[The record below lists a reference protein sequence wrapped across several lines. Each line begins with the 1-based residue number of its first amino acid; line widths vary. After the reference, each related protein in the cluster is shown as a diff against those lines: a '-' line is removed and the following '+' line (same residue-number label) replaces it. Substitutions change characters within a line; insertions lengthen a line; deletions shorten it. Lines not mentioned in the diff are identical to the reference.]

1 MQMDVS
7 KQLSETR
14 NANHLRL
21 RTLIRLRTLAI
32 IGQCIAVIVVGY
44 GFEFPLPIASC
55 FLLIACLALLNLA
68 LRLLYPANHRLGPS
82 MSTLVLGLDILQ
94 LGALLYMTGG
104 LENPFSILISVPV
117 IIAAASLPVR
127 NIIALGLIAVAVV
140 TALAFYHL
148 PLPWYPDVA
157 YDAPLLLVT
166 GMWIAIVST
175 SAFAAFYA
183 YRVSAE
189 AGELADALVAT
200 EFALQREQHLSA
212 LDGLA
217 AAAAHELG
225 TPLATITVVAREMER
240 ALGHDERFGE
250 DVQLLRSQSERC
262 RDIMRRLATLSSTEE
277 AHMRQL
283 PLSSLI
289 EEVIAPHREFGVD
302 ISVTHEESTGT
313 EPVGHRNAGI
323 VYGLGN
329 LVENAVD
336 FARSAIRLH
345 TSSDSDKVSITIED
359 DGPGFPPDVLPRIGD
374 PYVAGRPRSG
384 EPSAGGLG
392 LGLFIAKTLLER
404 SGANLT
410 FSNRQGG
417 GARVDVT
424 WPRAA
429 MEMTES

>member
-1 MQMDVS
+1 MDLS
-7 KQLSETR
+7 TQLSETR
-14 NANHLRL
+14 NANRLRL
-21 RTLIRLRTLAI
+21 RTLIRLRWLAI
-32 IGQCIAVIVVGY
+32 VGQCTAVLLVAY
-44 GFEFPLPIASC
+44 GFGFPLPVASC
-55 FLLIACLALLNLA
+55 FLLIASLALINLA
-68 LRLLYPANHRLGPS
+68 LWLGYPSTHRLSPT
-82 MSTLVLGLDILQ
+82 MSTVVLGLDVSQ
-94 LGALLYMTGG
+94 LAALLYMTGG
-104 LENPFSILISVPV
+104 LENPFSVLICVPV
-117 IIAAASLPVR
+117 IIAAATLPVR
-127 NIIALGLIAVAVV
+127 NTIMLGTVALIAV
-140 TALAFYHL
+140 TLLAAFHL

-157 YDAPLLLVT
+157 FDAPLLLVI
-166 GMWIAIVST
+166 GMWIAIVSMG
-175 SAFAAFYA
+175 AFAAFYA

-212 LDGLA
+212 IDGLA

-240 ALGHDERFGE
+240 ALGDDERFGE

-277 AHMRQL
+277 AHMRLL

-289 EEVIAPHREFGVD
+289 EEVIAPHREFGVTIAVD
-302 ISVTHEESTGT
+302 HETGDGR
-313 EPVGHRNAGI
+313 EPVGRRNAGI

-336 FARSAIRLH
+336 FARSTVWVGTRSDDRTVAI
-345 TSSDSDKVSITIED
+345 SIRD
-359 DGPGFPPDVLPRIGD
+359 DGPGFPSDVLSRIGD
-374 PYVAGRPRSG
+374 PFVTRRPRGG

-404 SGANLT
+404 SGAELHFAN
-410 FSNRQGG
+410 QGG
-417 GARVDVT
+417 GGAEVRVS

-429 MEMTES
+429 MEATET

>member
-1 MQMDVS
+1 MDVS

-32 IGQCIAVIVVGY
+32 IGQCIAVVVVGY
-44 GFEFPLPIASC
+44 GFEFPMPIASC

-68 LRLLYPANHRLGPS
+68 LRLVYPANHRLSPT
-82 MSTLVLGLDILQ
+82 MSTIVLGLDILQ
-94 LGALLYMTGG
+94 LAALLYMTGG

-117 IIAAASLPVR
+117 IIASASLPVR
-127 NIIALGLIAVAVV
+127 NIIALGVIAVAAV

-148 PLPWYPDVA
+148 PLPWYPGVTF
-157 YDAPLLLVT
+157 DAPLLLVI

-240 ALGHDERFGE
+240 ALGDDERFGE

-302 ISVTHEESTGT
+302 ISVKHEERTGT
-313 EPVGHRNAGI
+313 EPIGHRNAGI

-336 FARSAIRLH
+336 FARSAISLH
-345 TSSDSDKVSITIED
+345 TVSDADTVSITIED
-359 DGPGFPPDVLPRIGD
+359 DGPGFAADILPRIGD
-374 PYVAGRPRSG
+374 PYVAGRPRG
-384 EPSAGGLG
+384 GKPSAGGLG

-404 SGANLT
+404 SGAELK
-410 FSNRQGG
+410 FSNQPGG
-417 GARVDVT
+417 GAHIEVV
-424 WPRAA
+424 WPRVA
-429 MEMTES
+429 MEMREG

>member
-1 MQMDVS
+1 MDFS

-32 IGQCIAVIVVGY
+32 IGQCTAVVSVAY
-44 GFEFPLPIASC
+44 GFGFPLPIASC
-55 FLLIACLALLNLA
+55 FLLIACLALLNLG
-68 LRLLYPANHRLGPS
+68 LRLIYPANHRLSPS
-82 MSTLVLGLDILQ
+82 MSTFVLGLDILQ
-94 LGALLYMTGG
+94 LAALLYMTGG
-104 LENPFSILISVPV
+104 LENPFSVLICVPV
-117 IIAAASLPVR
+117 IIASASLPVR
-127 NIIALGLIAVAVV
+127 YIIALGIVAVAAV
-140 TALAFYHL
+140 TALAFYHE

-157 YDAPLLLVT
+157 FDAPLLLVA

-240 ALGHDERFGE
+240 SLGNDERYGE
-250 DVQLLRSQSERC
+250 DVHLLRTQSERC

-277 AHMRQL
+277 AYMRQL

-302 ISVTHEESTGT
+302 IGVTHQENTGR

-336 FARSAIRLH
+336 FARSVVSVT
-345 TSSDSDKVSITIED
+345 TSSDSETVSITVED
-359 DGPGFPPDVLPRIGD
+359 DGPGYAPDVLPRIGD
-374 PYVAGRPRSG
+374 PYVTRRARGS

-404 SGANLT
+404 SGAELS
-410 FSNRQGG
+410 FSNREAG
-417 GARVDVT
+417 GARVVVT

-429 MEMTES
+429 MEMSDD

>member
-1 MQMDVS
+1 MDVS

-32 IGQCIAVIVVGY
+32 IGQCIAVVVVGY

-68 LRLLYPANHRLGPS
+68 LRLVYPANHRLGPS

-117 IIAAASLPVR
+117 IIASASLPVR
-127 NIIALGLIAVAVV
+127 NIIVLGAIAVAAV
-140 TALAFYHL
+140 TILAFFHL
-148 PLPWYPDVA
+148 PLPWYPGVD

-313 EPVGHRNAGI
+313 EPIGHRNAGI

-345 TSSDSDKVSITIED
+345 TSSDNDKVSITIED

-374 PYVAGRPRSG
+374 PYVAARPRSG

>member
-1 MQMDVS
+1 MDFS

-32 IGQCIAVIVVGY
+32 IGQCIAVLVVAY
-44 GFEFPLPIASC
+44 GFGFPLPIASC

-68 LRLLYPANHRLGPS
+68 LRLVYPATHRLSPT

-94 LGALLYMTGG
+94 LAALLYMTGG
-104 LENPFSILISVPV
+104 LENPFSILICVPV
-117 IIAAASLPVR
+117 IIASASLPVR
-127 NIIALGLIAVAVV
+127 NIIVLGMIAMVAV

-157 YDAPLLLVT
+157 FDAPLTLVA
-166 GMWIAIVST
+166 GMWMAIVST

-240 ALGHDERFGE
+240 ALGDDERFGE
-250 DVQLLRSQSERC
+250 DVHLLRSQSERC
-262 RDIMRRLATLSSTEE
+262 RDIMRRLATLSSTDEV
-277 AHMRQL
+277 HMRQL

-302 ISVTHEESTGT
+302 ISVTRDDSTGR
-313 EPVGHRNAGI
+313 EPVGRRNAGI

-336 FARSAIRLH
+336 FAHSAVEVS
-345 TSSDSDKVSITIED
+345 TACDSETVSITIDD
-359 DGPGFPPDVLPRIGD
+359 DGPGYAPDVLPRIGD
-374 PYVAGRPRSG
+374 PYVTRRGRGS

-404 SGANLT
+404 SGATLR
-410 FSNRQGG
+410 FSNREGG
-417 GARVDVT
+417 GARVVVT
-424 WPRAA
+424 WPRGA
-429 MEMTES
+429 MEMSDK

>member
-32 IGQCIAVIVVGY
+32 IGQCTAVVAIGY
-44 GFEFPLPIASC
+44 GFGFPMPIASC

-68 LRLLYPANHRLGPS
+68 LRLIYPANHRLGPS
-82 MSTLVLGLDILQ
+82 MSTIVLGLDILQ

-117 IIAAASLPVR
+117 IIASASLPVR
-127 NIIALGLIAVAVV
+127 NIIALGAIAVAAV
-140 TALAFYHL
+140 TILAFFHL
-148 PLPWYPDVA
+148 PLPWYPGVD

-302 ISVTHEESTGT
+302 ISVIHEESTGT

-359 DGPGFPPDVLPRIGD
+359 NGPGFPPDVLPRIGD

-410 FSNRQGG
+410 FSNRPGG

-424 WPRAA
+424 WPRTA

>member
-1 MQMDVS
+1 MDFS

-32 IGQCIAVIVVGY
+32 IGQCTAVVSVAY
-44 GFEFPLPIASC
+44 GFGFPLPIASC
-55 FLLIACLALLNLA
+55 FLLIACLALLNLG
-68 LRLLYPANHRLGPS
+68 LRLIYPANHRLSPS
-82 MSTLVLGLDILQ
+82 MSTFVLGLDILQ
-94 LGALLYMTGG
+94 LAALLYMTGG
-104 LENPFSILISVPV
+104 LENPFSVLICVPV
-117 IIAAASLPVR
+117 IIASASLPVR
-127 NIIALGLIAVAVV
+127 YIIALGIVAVAAV
-140 TALAFYHL
+140 TALAFYHE

-157 YDAPLLLVT
+157 FDAPLLLVA

-240 ALGHDERFGE
+240 SLGNDERYGE
-250 DVQLLRSQSERC
+250 DVHLLRTQSERC

-277 AHMRQL
+277 AYMRQL

-302 ISVTHEESTGT
+302 IGVTHQENTGR

-336 FARSAIRLH
+336 FARSVVSVA
-345 TSSDSDKVSITIED
+345 TSSDSETVSITVED
-359 DGPGFPPDVLPRIGD
+359 DGPGYAPDVLPRIGD
-374 PYVAGRPRSG
+374 PYVTRRARGS

-404 SGANLT
+404 SGAELS
-410 FSNRQGG
+410 FSNREAG
-417 GARVDVT
+417 GARVVVT

-429 MEMTES
+429 MEMSDD

>member
-1 MQMDVS
+1 MDFS

-32 IGQCIAVIVVGY
+32 IGQCIAVVSVAY
-44 GFEFPLPIASC
+44 GFGFPLPIASC

-68 LRLLYPANHRLGPS
+68 LRLVYPANHRLSPT
-82 MSTLVLGLDILQ
+82 MSTIVLGLDILQ

-104 LENPFSILISVPV
+104 LENPFSILICVPV
-117 IIAAASLPVR
+117 IIASASLPVR
-127 NIIALGLIAVAVV
+127 NIIALGVIAVTAVTV
-140 TALAFYHL
+140 LAFFHL
-148 PLPWYPDVA
+148 PLPWYPEIA
-157 YDAPLLLVT
+157 FDAPLLLVT

-240 ALGHDERFGE
+240 ALGNDERFGE

-277 AHMRQL
+277 AYMRQL
-283 PLSSLI
+283 PLSSLV
-289 EEVIAPHREFGVD
+289 EEVIAPHREFGVE
-302 ISVTHEESTGT
+302 ISVKHQESTGK
-313 EPVGHRNAGI
+313 EPIGHRNAGI

-336 FARSAIRLH
+336 FAHSAINVH
-345 TSSDSDKVSITIED
+345 TASDTDTVSITIDD
-359 DGPGFPPDVLPRIGD
+359 DGPGYAADVLPRIGD
-374 PYVAGRPRSG
+374 PYVTRRPRG
-384 EPSAGGLG
+384 NKPSAGGLG

-404 SGANLT
+404 SGAELK
-410 FSNRQGG
+410 FSNENGG
-417 GARVDVT
+417 GARVEVI

-429 MEMTES
+429 MEMTED

>member
-1 MQMDVS
+1 MDVS

-32 IGQCIAVIVVGY
+32 IGQCITVVAVGY
-44 GFEFPLPIASC
+44 GFGFPMPIASC

-68 LRLLYPANHRLGPS
+68 LRLVYPANHRLSPT
-82 MSTLVLGLDILQ
+82 MSTIVLGLDILQ
-94 LGALLYMTGG
+94 LAALLYMTGG

-117 IIAAASLPVR
+117 IIASASLPVR
-127 NIIALGLIAVAVV
+127 NIIALGVIAVAAV
-140 TALAFYHL
+140 TALAFFHL
-148 PLPWYPDVA
+148 PLPWYPGVVF
-157 YDAPLLLVT
+157 DAPLLLVI

-240 ALGHDERFGE
+240 ALGDDERFGE

-302 ISVTHEESTGT
+302 ITVSHEESTGT

-336 FARSAIRLH
+336 FARSTVRLH
-345 TSSDSDKVSITIED
+345 SVSTDDSVSITIED
-359 DGPGFPPDVLPRIGD
+359 DGPGYAADILPRIGD
-374 PYVAGRPRSG
+374 PFVAGRPRG
-384 EPSAGGLG
+384 GKPSAGGLG

-404 SGANLT
+404 SGAELQ
-410 FSNRQGG
+410 FSNQPGG
-417 GARVDVT
+417 GAHVEVI